1 MPYLARIHEQQDPEF
16 KDQRDRVKLFI
27 AFYTASIKKAFPAK
41 TRRWANGVSD
51 KEVFF
56 FQDQLA
62 AYKIF
67 PGLSLA
73 CFNEDR
79 QAPAHPPARE

>member
-16 KDQRDRVKLFI
+16 KEARDRMKLFI
-27 AFYTASIKKAFPAK
+27 AFYTGTLDKAFPDK
-41 TRRWANGVSD
+41 PEWADGVPD
-51 KEVFF
+51 DLVFF
-56 FQDQLA
+56 LQSQLA
-62 AYKIF
+62 KYRLF